1 MSNCFFHFNYNF
13 PFIHPV
19 LKHGSRSAILEKV
32 NLLFE
37 NKVHEMKVKIYKDEV
52 VKKTAILAE
61 LNFNL
66 DGFELNLCY
75 CNPKDVDL
83 YKKRMKPSESW
94 VEVRLAF

>member
-1 MSNCFFHFNYNF
+1 V
-13 PFIHPV
+13 I
-19 LKHGSRSAILEKV
+19 
-32 NLLFE
+32 NL
-37 NKVHEMKVKIYKDEV
+37 NKVYEMKVKRKRMKVIE
-52 VKKTAILAE
+52 ILAE
-61 LNFNL
+61 LDYFI